1 MYNNW
6 NKNKITEMKNV
17 ITWINSRSE
26 QAEKKKNQQIW
37 RTGNWNGQVWRPGR
51 NEIWVLDEERE
62 RKR

>member
-1 MYNNW
+1 MSLHGS
-6 NKNKITEMKNV
+6 TADL
-17 ITWINSRSE
+17 SR
-26 QAEKKKNQQIW
+26 QKKKNQQIW